1 MHGHET
7 IRKLNEEQYVAH
19 AAKKLEEAKRSGL
32 PEVITHFEKAYE
44 GAVSRA
50 EAAKQ

>member
-1 MHGHET
+1 MHGNET

-19 AAKKLEEAKRSGL
+19 TAKKLEEAKRSNI
-32 PEVITHFEKAYE
+32 PEVIAHFEKAHE

-50 EAAKQ
+50 ATKP